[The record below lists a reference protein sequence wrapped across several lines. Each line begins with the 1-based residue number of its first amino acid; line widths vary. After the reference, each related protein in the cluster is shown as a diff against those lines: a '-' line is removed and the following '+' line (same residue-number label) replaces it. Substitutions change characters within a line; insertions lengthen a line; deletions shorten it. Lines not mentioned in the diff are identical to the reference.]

1 MTPPPAKEPGAG
13 ERYHGLDGLRASMML
28 LGVVLHSACSFQASP
43 PDAGWPYRDAESSQ
57 IFGLLVA
64 FIHVWRMPIF
74 MFLAGYFAALLVERR
89 GATSFLRNRLR
100 RIVLPLLIFLP
111 ILLPPTVLGFQFAG
125 ISRLLGN
132 AAGWEVVEGVL
143 RNRDGARLET
153 LFPPQTIHLWFLSYL
168 TLYSG
173 IAYLA
178 LTVLDRPLRRIRP
191 ALWGS
196 LILSTPAAG
205 LLVVLPL
212 AWILRDS
219 YGAIPTGSGLVPEG
233 SSLLAY
239 GWLYFCG
246 WCARRGRSFIHRQA
260 SWPRIALSLGGLGP
274 LFLLWVGWLGFGE
287 AGESGRSPVLAT
299 LASGLMI
306 LTALGGFTGLFLKL
320 VPREVRWVRYLTDAS
335 YWIYLAHL
343 PLTIWIPGL
352 LAESGLGVAGK
363 FAVTLGGTLLATL
376 LSYDLFVRSTPIGR
390 LLNGR
395 TFPRVLSPAR
405 LRGRPPG

>member
-64 FIHVWRMPIF
+64 FIHVWR
-74 MFLAGYFAALLVERR
+74 LC
-89 GATSFLRNRLR
+89 

-111 ILLPPTVLGFQFAG
+111 SLLPPTVLGFQFAG

-173 IAYLA
+173 I
-178 LTVLDRPLRRIRP
+178 DRPLRRIRP

-260 SWPRIALSLGGLGP
+260 WWPRIALSLGGLGP